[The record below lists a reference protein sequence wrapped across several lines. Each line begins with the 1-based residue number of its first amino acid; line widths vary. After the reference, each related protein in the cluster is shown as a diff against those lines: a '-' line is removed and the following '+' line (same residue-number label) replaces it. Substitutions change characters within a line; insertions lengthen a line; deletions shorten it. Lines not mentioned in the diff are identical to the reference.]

1 MTVLIRDA
9 SEEDIPQILKL
20 LYELGRPEPVD
31 EKEIKVFK
39 NKIND
44 YFSDPSKLI
53 IVAEKES
60 KILGLVSVILL
71 QRLNHAKFEMYIPEL
86 VVTEEHR
93 YYGIGKK
100 LITYCIELAKK
111 KNCYRIR
118 LESGNQRT
126 ESHQFYKSLGFEQ
139 SSLSFNKNL
148 L

>member
-1 MTVLIRDA
+1 MQALIREA
-9 SEEDIPQILKL
+9 TEKDIPPILEL

-31 EKEIKVFK
+31 EKEIRVFK
-39 NKIND
+39 NKISD
-44 YFSDPSKLI
+44 YFLDPLKFI
-53 IVAEKES
+53 IVAEKDS
-60 KILGLVSVILL
+60 QILGLTSIILL

-86 VVTEEHR
+86 VVTKERR

-100 LITYCIELAKK
+100 LIAFCIDLAKK

-118 LESGNQRT
+118 LESGNQRI
-126 ESHQFYKSLGFEQ
+126 ESHKFYKDLGFEQ

>member
-1 MTVLIRDA
+1 MSVLIRDA
-9 SEEDIPQILKL
+9 IENDIPSILKL

-31 EKEIKVFK
+31 ENEIKVFK

-44 YFSDPSKLI
+44 YFLDPSKSI
-53 IVAEKES
+53 IVAEKDSE
-60 KILGLVSVILL
+60 ILGLVSVILL

-86 VVTEEHR
+86 VVTKEHR
-93 YYGIGKK
+93 YYGVGKK
-100 LITYCIELAKK
+100 MITYCVELARK

-126 ESHQFYKSLGFEQ
+126 ESHKFYKNLGFEQ

>member
-1 MTVLIRDA
+1 MTVWIRNA
-9 SEEDIPQILKL
+9 SEEDIPPILKL

-39 NKIND
+39 NKIKD
-44 YFSDPSKLI
+44 YFLDPSKLI
-53 IVAEKES
+53 IVAEKDS
-60 KILGLVSVILL
+60 KIMGVVSVILL

-86 VVTEEHR
+86 VVTKEHR

>member
-1 MTVLIRDA
+1 MSVLIRDA
-9 SEEDIPQILKL
+9 IENDIPSILKL

-31 EKEIKVFK
+31 ENEIKVFK

-44 YFSDPSKLI
+44 YFLDPSKSI
-53 IVAEKES
+53 IVAEKDLE
-60 KILGLVSVILL
+60 ILGLVSVILL

-86 VVTEEHR
+86 VVTKEHR
-93 YYGIGKK
+93 YYGVGKK
-100 LITYCIELAKK
+100 LIKYCVELARK

-126 ESHQFYKSLGFEQ
+126 ESHKFYKNLGFEQ

>member
-1 MTVLIRDA
+1 MSVLIRDA
-9 SEEDIPQILKL
+9 IENDIPSILKL

-44 YFSDPSKLI
+44 YFLDPSKSI
-53 IVAEKES
+53 IVAEKDLE
-60 KILGLVSVILL
+60 ILGLVSVILL

-86 VVTEEHR
+86 VVTREHR
-93 YYGIGKK
+93 YYGVGKK
-100 LITYCIELAKK
+100 LITYCVELARK

-126 ESHQFYKSLGFEQ
+126 ESHKLYKNLGFEQ

>member
-1 MTVLIRDA
+1 MSVLIRDA
-9 SEEDIPQILKL
+9 IENDIPSILKL

-44 YFSDPSKLI
+44 YFLDPSKSI
-53 IVAEKES
+53 IVAEKDLE
-60 KILGLVSVILL
+60 ILGLVSIILL

-86 VVTEEHR
+86 VVTREHR
-93 YYGIGKK
+93 YYGVGKK
-100 LITYCIELAKK
+100 LITYCVELARK

-126 ESHQFYKSLGFEQ
+126 ESHKFYKNLGFEQ